1 MKKISYICIV
11 KTKTNKNMKKEV
23 KKTQSKSEKIYAQY
37 KKQESFLTDYQI
49 CKAFFHDPSCSVLCL
64 VEKILKEKYNL
75 PWQLKFIRKATMA
88 ARGKSNAVITI
99 PQFKFEETTHAILSK
114 YIRRNFDTILADQQ
128 SNREYPFMFRDI
140 IEKYS

>member
-1 MKKISYICIV
+1 
-11 KTKTNKNMKKEV
+11 MKKEV
-23 KKTQSKSEKIYAQY
+23 KKSQSKSEKIYAQY

-49 CKAFFHDPSCSVLCL
+49 CKAFFHDPSCSVTCL

-88 ARGKSNAVITI
+88 ARGKSNAVISI
-99 PQFKFEETTHAILSK
+99 PQFKFEETTHTILSK